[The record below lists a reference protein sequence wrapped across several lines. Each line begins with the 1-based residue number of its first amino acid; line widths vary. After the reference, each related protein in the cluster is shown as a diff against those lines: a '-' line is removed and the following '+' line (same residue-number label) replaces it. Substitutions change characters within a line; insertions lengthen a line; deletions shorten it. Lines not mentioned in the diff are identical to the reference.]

1 MVRYRISNFLKMF
14 ENYLFFRVIEKEYK
28 NMRANITE
36 LNHLEL
42 NHVKMLDNIIK
53 YGFIDNANQTISKN
67 FRQLLVY
74 INEFYQIVNKLVLD
88 DIASYEIQEVQQKI
102 NFLNVTFQK

>member
-1 MVRYRISNFLKMF
+1 
-14 ENYLFFRVIEKEYK
+14 
-28 NMRANITE
+28 
-36 LNHLEL
+36 
-42 NHVKMLDNIIK
+42 MLDNIIK

-74 INEFYQIVNKLVLD
+74 INEFYQVVNKLVLD

-102 NFLNVTFQK
+102 NLLNVTFNK